1 MSTTIEAIIFDLG
14 GVLIDWNPRYVYRT
28 IFDSEEKIDW
38 FFDNICT
45 NDWNEKQDAGYSL
58 NAATE
63 ELVAQHPEWEAEI
76 RAYYERWIEM
86 LGGPM
91 HETVNILSNVK
102 QQEHLSLYALTNWS
116 HETFP
121 VALER
126 FEFLQWF
133 DGIVVSGEE
142 KTRKPFPEFYQ
153 KLLERYNID
162 PARAIFIDDNL
173 RNVKAAEDAGIH
185 GIHFLNAKQL
195 SDELRKFHVEVK

>member
-1 MSTTIEAIIFDLG
+1 M
-14 GVLIDWNPRYVYRT
+14 YRS

-45 NDWNEKQDAGYSL
+45 HDWNENQDAGYPLSE
-58 NAATE
+58 ATE
-63 ELVAQHPEWEAEI
+63 ELVAKHPEWEQEI
-76 RAYYERWIEM
+76 RAYYGRWIEM
-86 LGGPM
+86 LGGPI
-91 HETVNILSNVK
+91 HATVGILRNLK
-102 QQEHLSLYALTNWS
+102 QQGLGLYALTNWS

-126 FEFLQWF
+126 FEFLTWF

-162 PARAIFIDDNL
+162 PARAIFIDDNA
-173 RNVKAAEDAGIH
+173 RNVKAAEDAGIN
-185 GIHFLNAKQL
+185 GIHFLNPEQLKQQL
-195 SDELRKFHVEVK
+195 QKFGVEIT